1 MPGCTDVIACN
12 YDGFATEDDGSCDY
26 MDTTLPTGAE
36 NVWLVGLTLSGTENE
51 ALAGG
56 CEAGGGVNPNVAVNG
71 VFLGDGTGGPLVM
84 SSVTDPTGGLL
95 ASLVAIVSQHASR
108 HVRRSVHGEPCPEQC

>member
-1 MPGCTDVIACN
+1 MASLGPGCNDETACNYSALATTDDGSCDYAAEGFDCDGNSLIVPGCTDVIACN

-51 ALAGG
+51 PLAG
-56 CEAGGGVNPNVAVNG
+56 VVAN
-71 VFLGDGTGGPLVM
+71 
-84 SSVTDPTGGLL
+84 
-95 ASLVAIVSQHASR
+95 
-108 HVRRSVHGEPCPEQC
+108 

>member
-1 MPGCTDVIACN
+1 METHLIVPGCTDVIACN

-56 CEAGGGVNPNVAVNG
+56 CELERWSEPQR
-71 VFLGDGTGGPLVM
+71 
-84 SSVTDPTGGLL
+84 
-95 ASLVAIVSQHASR
+95 I
-108 HVRRSVHGEPCPEQC
+108 GEWCIPR